1 MKINGVRGASV
12 EAAAMN
18 DQPQRRPILA
28 IVVTVVWGV
37 LLFPGLLGAALSPMF
52 FDAPGSTGN
61 PVAIF
66 NALVVVSFP
75 ILCMISIAGVWL
87 LWSPHRRTP
96 RRVPYAQ
103 IAAACLP
110 LLPAGYVAVAMIVE
124 TAAVIFSGQPLGLH
138 STIIKH

>member
-1 MKINGVRGASV
+1 MD
-12 EAAAMN
+12 
-18 DQPQRRPILA
+18 DQPQPRPILA
-28 IVVTVVWGV
+28 IVVTAVWGV

-52 FDAPGSTGN
+52 FDAPGSMSN

-75 ILCMISIAGVWL
+75 ILCIVSIVAVWM
-87 LWSPHRRTP
+87 LWSLHRRAP

-110 LLPAGYVAVAMIVE
+110 LLPVGYVAVAMIVE
-124 TAAVIFSGQPLGLH
+124 MAGVIFSGQPLGLH